1 MSLLSWLQGDLNLN
15 ICEAHAFNT
24 KDKFSLDVFV
34 VNGWRGEVRSCT
46 QQAGHSRQELPCQ
59 ECRARCTSSCTA
71 ASRNSWVISSRGRG
85 TCPMRFVRLKQP
97 VPSVG
102 C

>member
-46 QQAGHSRQELPCQ
+46 P
-59 ECRARCTSSCTA
+59 TSWAQLSGA
-71 ASRNSWVISSRGRG
+71 ASSEMQGLLHYQLHQASRNSWVIYKQRERDMPDALCQAEAASPIVGR
-85 TCPMRFVRLKQP
+85 
-97 VPSVG
+97 
-102 C
+102 

>member
-46 QQAGHSRQELPCQ
+46 QQAGHSRQELPVRNAGLAALAAALQ
-59 ECRARCTSSCTA
+59 PAATAGSSQAEGEGHARCALS
-71 ASRNSWVISSRGRG
+71 G
-85 TCPMRFVRLKQP
+85 
-97 VPSVG
+97 
-102 C
+102 